1 MSKTRRVFT
10 IIGAV
15 FVILGSL
22 VLMQVPEIA
31 FELIAIGIAFMLT
44 IYGIKYLIYY
54 ITHAQHMVGGKWLM
68 LVGLV
73 LLDLGALFDLCAF
86 ASMLIDQAR
95 AIMII
100 YVAGAHF
107 IAAVL
112 NIIRTV
118 GNKKDSNPSWKI
130 DLAQGIGNFAQVV
143 LCLVFINHISIPV
156 YIYCIGCIYTAIL
169 MIVSACNKTAIV
181 YVQ

>member
-10 IIGAV
+10 VILAI
-15 FVILGSL
+15 FVIQASII
-22 VLMQVPEIA
+22 LMMVPEMAFEVIA
-31 FELIAIGIAFMLT
+31 FGIAVMLLF
-44 IYGIKYLIYY
+44 YGVKYLIYY
-54 ITHAQHMVGGKWLM
+54 LTHAQHMVGGKWFLIIGII
-68 LVGLV
+68 LF
-73 LLDLGALFDLCAF
+73 DLGAF
-86 ASMLIDQAR
+86 ASSLLDQAQ
-95 AIMII
+95 AILII

-107 IAAVL
+107 VGAVL

-118 GNKKDSNPSWKI
+118 GNKKDNNPSWKI

-156 YIYCIGCIYTAIL
+156 YIYCIGCIYTAVL
-169 MIVSACNKTAIV
+169 MIITACKKTAIV

>member
-31 FELIAIGIAFMLT
+31 FELIAIGIACMLT
-44 IYGIKYLIYY
+44 LYGIKYLIYY
-54 ITHAQHMVGGKWLM
+54 ITHAQHMVGGKWFL
-68 LVGLV
+68 LIGLI
-73 LLDLGALFDLCAF
+73 LFDLGAF

-112 NIIRTV
+112 NVIRTV

-169 MIVSACNKTAIV
+169 MIVSACKKTAIV

>member
-15 FVILGSL
+15 FVIQGALILML
-22 VLMQVPEIA
+22 VPDMA
-31 FELIAIGIAFMLT
+31 FELIAIGISVALT
-44 IYGIKYLIYY
+44 FSGIKYLVYY
-54 ITHAQHMVGGKWLM
+54 ITHAQHMVGGKWFL
-68 LVGLV
+68 LIGLI
-73 LLDLGALFDLCAF
+73 LFDLGTF
-86 ASMLIDQAR
+86 ASLLIDQAR
-95 AIMII
+95 AILII
-100 YVAGAHF
+100 YVAGAHL
-107 IAAVL
+107 IGAIL
-112 NIIRTV
+112 NVIRTV

-156 YIYCIGCIYTAIL
+156 YIYCIGSIYTAIL
-169 MIVSACNKTAIV
+169 MIVSACRKTAIV

>member
-15 FVILGSL
+15 FAIFGSL
-22 VLMQVPEIA
+22 VLMLVPDIA

-54 ITHAQHMVGGKWLM
+54 ITQAQHMVGGKWFL
-68 LVGLV
+68 LIGLI
-73 LLDLGALFDLCAF
+73 LFDLGSF

-95 AIMII
+95 AILII
-100 YVAGAHF
+100 YVAGAHL

-130 DLAQGIGNFAQVV
+130 DLAQGIGNFTQVV

-156 YIYCIGCIYTAIL
+156 YIYCIGCIYTSIL
-169 MIVSACNKTAIV
+169 MIVSACRKTAIV